1 MNYMKQ
7 IAQMLGVELDEEF
20 YLEDVTDGGYYITYD
35 NDKPVFKLSNSG
47 MLRKDKHTVSSWID
61 VTHNYLPGLFTGRYT
76 IVKKPWKPKDK
87 EIMYYIE
94 LNRSINQTWFNAKG
108 GFTLMMYSL
117 GNCFQTEEE
126 ITPEILERTWQK
138 CYGAYFQDD
147 KQDGAQQ

>member
-76 IVKKPWKPKDK
+76 IVKKPWKPK
-87 EIMYYIE
+87 ENEEYYWVD
-94 LNRSINQTWFNAKG
+94 LKRRVVKGNFNCDYTWDV
-108 GFTLMMYSL
+108 MRYQL

-126 ITPEILERTWQK
+126 ITPEVLEETWK
-138 CYGAYFQDD
+138 RCYGKYFEEE
-147 KQDGAQQ
+147 